1 MIKFKVNRLIIT
13 SQGNIVYDEPFHDGV
28 NIIRGENGSGK
39 STIANALFY
48 SIGGEFTDWLPEAL
62 QCDFTIVEVEINDS
76 ILTFKR
82 EISDKT
88 MRPMQIFHGSID
100 KALKSNFDGWKVYG
114 YRRSENKKSFSEYL
128 FNFLKIPEV
137 KTERGETVTLNQI
150 YRLIYLDQL
159 SSITA
164 LLNNEDFDSPLIRT
178 TLGSLLF
185 GTYENELYDNQIK
198 YRKKKKILDEIDS
211 EYRFLKKVLD
221 ATDTPTTIKG
231 LNLLLNENKKAL
243 KELDE
248 RIIKIDNSEKVTM
261 SKLSTDLNK
270 IAKSLTNEKKKLKLS
285 NDEIYSLE
293 LNIIDS
299 EEFIKELNNRLE
311 SSEESLI
318 MREYFSELPI
328 SYCPSCLEELKPVDE
343 NHCKLCKEPLLDKQG
358 KERIERMKI
367 ELKTQIS
374 ESERLLLIKRSRLEN
389 LLSQK
394 QNLNSKV
401 NRIEKEY
408 SNLVDSTK
416 SKTQRVKEGLL
427 VDKGFVLSIIADLED
442 KLINVEKYNFL
453 GDRLKSLSGEVTLLK
468 TKIDQLEDELKT
480 REQEARR
487 SVQEFALELLHKE
500 GGYEK
505 FFETS
510 SYVKLDFVKNSYYL
524 NNRNHFSASSMVY
537 LKNAI
542 RFAIFFASLKHDY
555 FRYPRFI
562 ICDNMEDK
570 GMNPE
575 RSHIFQ
581 RNIVELSKTYDNKEY
596 QIIFTTSMIDSSLNI
611 NEYTVGEEYNP
622 NNKSLNF
629 RS

>member
-13 SQGNIVYDEPFHDGV
+13 SRGNAVYDEPFHNGV

-62 QCDFTIVEVEINDS
+62 QCDFTIVEVEINES

-82 EISDKT
+82 EISPQT
-88 MRPMQIFHGSID
+88 MRPMQIFHGDIE
-100 KALKSNFDGWKVYG
+100 KALKSNFGGWKVYG

-128 FNFLKIPEV
+128 FNFLNIPEV

-198 YRKKKKILDEIDS
+198 YRKKKRILDDVDS
-211 EYRFLKKVLD
+211 QYRFLKKVLD
-221 ATDTPTTIKG
+221 ATETPTTIKE
-231 LNLLLNENKKAL
+231 LNRLLDDNKKVL
-243 KELDE
+243 SELDE
-248 RIIKIDNSEKVTM
+248 RIIKIENSEKVAM
-261 SKLSTDLNK
+261 SNLSTDLNK
-270 IAKSLTNEKKKLKLS
+270 ISKSLTTEKNKLKIA

-299 EEFIKELNNRLE
+299 EDFIVELNNRLE
-311 SSEESLI
+311 SSEESLV

-328 SYCPSCLEELKPVDE
+328 SYCPSCLEELISIDE
-343 NHCKLCKEPLLDKQG
+343 NHCKLCKEPLIDKQG

-367 ELKTQIS
+367 ELKTQIN
-374 ESERLLLIKRSRLEN
+374 ESIRLLEIKRGKLQDF
-389 LLSQK
+389 LSLK
-394 QNLNSKV
+394 QNLNTKV
-401 NRIEKEY
+401 NRKEKEY
-408 SNLVDSTK
+408 SNLVGRSQTK
-416 SKTQRVKEGLL
+416 AQRVKEGLL
-427 VDKGFVLSIIADLED
+427 IEKGFVLSVIADLDD
-442 KLINVEKYNFL
+442 KLISVEKYNLL
-453 GDRLKSLSGEVTLLK
+453 GDKLKSISGEVSLLK
-468 TKIDQLEDELKT
+468 TKIDQLEQDLKT
-480 REQEARR
+480 REKDARR
-487 SVQEFALELLHKE
+487 AIQEFALDLLHNE
-500 GGYEK
+500 GGYES
-505 FFETS
+505 FFEGS

-542 RFAIFFASLKHDY
+542 RYAIFFASLKHDY

-570 GMNPE
+570 GMNPD

-581 RNIVELSKTYDNKEY
+581 KNIIELAETYNKEEY
-596 QIIFTTSMIDSSLNI
+596 QIIFSTSMIDSSLNI
-611 NEYTVGEEYNP
+611 DEYTVGEEYNP
-622 NNKSLNF
+622 RNKSLKLN
-629 RS
+629 

>member
-13 SQGNIVYDEPFHDGV
+13 STGKVVYDELFHDGV

-39 STIANALFY
+39 SSIANALFY
-48 SIGGEFTDWLPEAL
+48 AIGGEFTDWLPEAL
-62 QCDFTIVEVEINDS
+62 KCDFTIVEVEVNES
-76 ILTFKR
+76 TLTFKR
-82 EISDKT
+82 EISAQT
-88 MRPMQIFHGSID
+88 MRPMEIFHGSME
-100 KALKSNFDGWKVYG
+100 KALKSNIDGWKVYG

-128 FNFLKIPEV
+128 FNFLNIPEV

-198 YRKKKKILDEIDS
+198 YRKRKRVLDDVES
-211 EYRFLKKVLD
+211 QYRFLKKVLE
-221 ATDTPTTIKG
+221 ANETPTTIKG
-231 LNLLLNENKKAL
+231 LNSLLEENKKVL
-243 KELDE
+243 VELDE
-248 RIIKIDNSEKVTM
+248 RIIKIENSEKVTM

-270 IAKSLTNEKKKLKLS
+270 ISKSLIDEKKSLKTT
-285 NDEIYSLE
+285 NDEIYGLE

-299 EEFIKELNNRLE
+299 EEFINELNHRLE

-318 MREYFSELPI
+318 MREYFSELPL
-328 SYCPSCLEELKPVDE
+328 SYCPSCLEELIPIDE
-343 NHCKLCKEPLLDKQG
+343 NHCKLCKEPLKDKQG
-358 KERIERMKI
+358 KERIERMKV
-367 ELKTQIS
+367 ELQTQIN
-374 ESERLLLIKRSRLEN
+374 ESEKLLRIKRNRLQD
-389 LLSQK
+389 LLSLK
-394 QNLNSKV
+394 QNLSTKV
-401 NRIEKEY
+401 NRAEREY
-408 SNLVDSTK
+408 SNIVDTSQSK
-416 SKTQRVKEGLL
+416 SQRIKEGLL
-427 VDKGFVLSIIADLED
+427 VEKGFVLSVIADLDD
-442 KLINVEKYNFL
+442 KLVNVERYNLL
-453 GDRLKSLSGEVTLLK
+453 GDRLQSLSGEVALLK
-468 TKIDQLEDELKT
+468 VKIDQLEQDLKT

-487 SVQEFALELLHKE
+487 SIQEIALELLHKE
-500 GGYEK
+500 GGYEE
-505 FFETS
+505 FFENS

-542 RFAIFFASLKHDY
+542 RFAIFFASLRHDY

-570 GMNPE
+570 GMKPE

-581 RNIVELSKTYDNKEY
+581 KNIVELAKTHNAEDY

-611 NEYTVGEEYNP
+611 DKYTVGEDYDP
-622 NNKSLNF
+622 NNKSLKFEN
-629 RS
+629 

>member
-1 MIKFKVNRLIIT
+1 MIKFKINRLIIT
-13 SQGNIVYDEPFHDGV
+13 TKGQIAYDEFFHDGV
-28 NIIRGENGSGK
+28 NIVRGENGSGK

-62 QCDFTIVEVEINDS
+62 QCDFTIVEVEINES

-82 EISDKT
+82 EISSQT
-88 MRPMQIFHGSID
+88 MRPMQIFHGDIEN
-100 KALKSNFDGWKVYG
+100 ALKSNFDGWQVYG
-114 YRRSENKKSFSEYL
+114 YRRFENKKSFSEYL
-128 FNFLKIPEV
+128 FNFLNIPEV

-159 SSITA
+159 SSIKA

-198 YRKKKKILDEIDS
+198 YRKKKRILDDFDAQ
-211 EYRFLKKVLD
+211 YRFLKKVLD
-221 ATDTPTTIKG
+221 ATQTPVTIKG
-231 LNLLLNENKKAL
+231 LNELLDDKKKEL

-248 RIIKIDNSEKVTM
+248 RIIKIENSEKVTM
-261 SKLSTDLNK
+261 SKLSTDLSA
-270 IAKSLTNEKKKLKLS
+270 IAKSLILEKQQLKLT
-285 NDEIYSLE
+285 NDEIYALE

-299 EEFIKELNNRLE
+299 EDFIAELNNRLE

-328 SYCPSCLEELKPVDE
+328 SFCPSCLKELKSIDE
-343 NHCKLCKEPLLDKQG
+343 NHCKLCKEPLVDKQG

-367 ELKTQIS
+367 ELKTQIN
-374 ESERLLLIKRSRLEN
+374 ESIRLLEIKRGKLQD
-389 LLSQK
+389 LLSFK
-394 QNLNSKV
+394 QNLNTKV
-401 NRIEKEY
+401 NSKEREY
-408 SNLVDSTK
+408 SNLVGSSQTK
-416 SKTQRVKEGLL
+416 AQRVKEGLL
-427 VDKGFVLSIIADLED
+427 VKKGSILSVIAELND
-442 KLINVEKYNFL
+442 KLINVEKYNLL
-453 GDRLKSLSGEVTLLK
+453 GDKLKSISGEVALLK
-468 TKIDQLEDELKT
+468 TKIDQLEQDLKA

-487 SVQEFALELLHKE
+487 TIQDFTLELLHKE
-500 GGYEK
+500 GGYES
-505 FFETS
+505 FFESS

-542 RFAIFFASLKHDY
+542 RFAIFFASLKHEY

-570 GMNPE
+570 GMKPE

-581 RNIVELSKTYDNKEY
+581 KNIVELAESYNKEEY
-596 QIIFTTSMIDSSLNI
+596 QIIFTTSMIDPSLNI
-611 NEYTVGEEYNP
+611 DKYTVGDEYDP
-622 NNKSLNF
+622 NNKSLKLN
-629 RS
+629 